1 MESAETKTIEVAV
14 NGQPKRVPAGLNVT
28 GLLAALGVEGSRV
41 AVELNR
47 AIVRKPEW
55 DSTAIDE
62 GAKIE
67 IVWFVG
73 GGSNRPAAIP

>member
-1 MESAETKTIEVAV
+1 
-14 NGQPKRVPAGLNVT
+14 
-28 GLLAALGVEGSRV
+28 V